1 MYSDLFSQVYDKFGW
16 NYYPK
21 IFGEQLLQWISRQG
35 ISVKKA
41 LDIGCGTGIL
51 CSILQENGIEAAG
64 MDLSHG
70 MITMAKEKYPEI
82 FFEQGNMISYQPG
95 KKFDLVTSTCD
106 AMNHILEKEDLQKV
120 LENVHSWLEPGGC
133 FLFDLLK
140 EEETEECEPVDLG
153 ELDGKNLEFQICRGD
168 AGRVTLKIH
177 VYACEEKENGTDPEN
192 GERVSGDGAGDGAG
206 AGMRHPG
213 RRWIHTE
220 EIHERIYAPEELLQM
235 MEKAGFSRVCCT
247 DRLLGEKSARAA
259 TWFVMGWK

>member
-1 MYSDLFSQVYDKFGW
+1 
-16 NYYPK
+16 
-21 IFGEQLLQWISRQG
+21 
-35 ISVKKA
+35 
-41 LDIGCGTGIL
+41 
-51 CSILQENGIEAAG
+51 
-64 MDLSHG
+64 
-70 MITMAKEKYPEI
+70 
-82 FFEQGNMISYQPG
+82 MISYQPG

>member
-1 MYSDLFSQVYDKFGW
+1 M
-16 NYYPK
+16 
-21 IFGEQLLQWISRQG
+21 
-35 ISVKKA
+35 
-41 LDIGCGTGIL
+41 
-51 CSILQENGIEAAG
+51 
-64 MDLSHG
+64 
-70 MITMAKEKYPEI
+70 
-82 FFEQGNMISYQPG
+82 
-95 KKFDLVTSTCD
+95 
-106 AMNHILEKEDLQKV
+106 
-120 LENVHSWLEPGGC
+120 
-133 FLFDLLK
+133 
-140 EEETEECEPVDLG
+140 DLG

-206 AGMRHPG
+206 AGMRHPE

-220 EIHERIYAPEELLQM
+220 EIHERIYAPEEILQM

>member
-1 MYSDLFSQVYDKFGW
+1 M
-16 NYYPK
+16 
-21 IFGEQLLQWISRQG
+21 QLSLI
-35 ISVKKA
+35 
-41 LDIGCGTGIL
+41 
-51 CSILQENGIEAAG
+51 
-64 MDLSHG
+64 
-70 MITMAKEKYPEI
+70 
-82 FFEQGNMISYQPG
+82 
-95 KKFDLVTSTCD
+95 
-106 AMNHILEKEDLQKV
+106 HI
-120 LENVHSWLEPGGC
+120 C